1 MLYGR
6 TEDRYPS
13 RFLDELPEEFVDTEG
28 ESSGPSAEYKPG
40 TRLYHEDYGV
50 GIVNKNLF
58 NNGHT
63 VLHVH
68 FESGRTAVLMP
79 EFCAHKLE
87 KLGQAEW

>member
-1 MLYGR
+1 
-6 TEDRYPS
+6 
-13 RFLDELPEEFVDTEG
+13 
-28 ESSGPSAEYKPG
+28 
-40 TRLYHEDYGV
+40 V

-63 VLHVH
+63 VLHVI

-87 KLGQAEW
+87 KLGNDDW